1 MQKMIDEG
9 HEETQSLVKK
19 TSRLEREAE
28 AERNKTRRLEHKAE
42 AERNKTKKEM
52 AKLVKELV
60 ETTNRLECEVERT
73 DRLECEV
80 EAERKKTSKLVE
92 RTSTLECEVE
102 LERNKTSELKKEV
115 KGERRKRQVLELDM
129 DNLNQS
135 TNVIASWIVAG
146 VLSNISYISFLF
158 THSSISSAGLKMVVN
173 PSDEYNSRIFWIAFK
188 QG

>member
-80 EAERKKTSKLVE
+80 AERKKTSKLVE

-173 PSDEYNSRIFWIAFK
+173 PSDEYNSGIFWIAFK